1 MLRTAEH
8 GFPID
13 SANGSVHQRAM
24 RKITLMI
31 LVAAVLLAAVVFIR
45 SLSSRAVHVRLG
57 QKEID
62 AIVTRQF
69 PIEKTHLKVVSI
81 TYSDPQA
88 TLVPESNQVRV
99 GVNATV
105 RAGIPPFEKE
115 YQTGVTLLCGLA
127 YDGKQN
133 KLCLTHPLCERFDL
147 PVIPETYREI
157 TKQALNITSITC
169 FEKIPVY
176 ELKPR
181 NKTQELAVMV
191 LHDLQVK
198 DDSLTFTLKLPETTP

>member
-1 MLRTAEH
+1 MDTPPDMKKALLLIVTA
-8 GFPID
+8 
-13 SANGSVHQRAM
+13 A
-24 RKITLMI
+24 
-31 LVAAVLLAAVVFIR
+31 LVLAAGIGLFR
-45 SLSSRAVHVRLG
+45 SLNAREVHVRLR

-62 AIVTRQF
+62 AILTRQF
-69 PIEKTHLKVVSI
+69 PIEKTHLKVVRI

-88 TLVPESNQVRV
+88 TLVPQSNQVRV

-105 RAGIPPFEKE
+105 RVGIPPFEKE
-115 YQTGVTLLCGLA
+115 YRTGITLLCGLA
-127 YDGKQN
+127 YDGKQK
-133 KLCLTHPLCERFDL
+133 KLCLTNAICERFDL

-157 TKQALNITSITC
+157 TKQALNLTSIAC

-181 NKTQELAVMV
+181 NKTQQLAVMV

-198 DDSLTFTLKLPETTP
+198 DDSLTFTLKLPETPP